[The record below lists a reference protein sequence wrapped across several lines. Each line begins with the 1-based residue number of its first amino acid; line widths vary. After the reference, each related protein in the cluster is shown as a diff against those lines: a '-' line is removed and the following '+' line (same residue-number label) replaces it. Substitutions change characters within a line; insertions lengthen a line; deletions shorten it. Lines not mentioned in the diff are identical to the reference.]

1 MYFLKTYFYY
11 CHNNLIDHDNLFMV
25 NATYSV
31 LNNNQL
37 SQLLPGLHDISYPP
51 HGFICSLVQLLHRH
65 KNPFLAAHSL
75 LLQIYRG

>member
-1 MYFLKTYFYY
+1 MISFTYR
-11 CHNNLIDHDNLFMV
+11 DNLFMV

-51 HGFICSLVQLLHRH
+51 HGFFAR
-65 KNPFLAAHSL
+65 
-75 LLQIYRG
+75 